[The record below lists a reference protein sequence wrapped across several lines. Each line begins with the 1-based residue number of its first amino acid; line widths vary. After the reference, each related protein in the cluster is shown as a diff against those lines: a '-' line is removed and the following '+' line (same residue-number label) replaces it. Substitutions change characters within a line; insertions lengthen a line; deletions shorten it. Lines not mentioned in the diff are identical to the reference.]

1 MGRMK
6 ELYIEICE
14 ANGGIFPG
22 EISLTQAIEM
32 RELNLLNLEEYYN
45 HLNSKKLKENIDKV
59 RNALS
64 DEENEYSDD

>member
-32 RELNLLNLEEYYN
+32 RELNLLNLEMWLFYVGQIY
-45 HLNSKKLKENIDKV
+45 LVFVILYK
-59 RNALS
+59 
-64 DEENEYSDD
+64 